1 MTEIAPFNTNLP
13 SRANANST
21 EQKNLD
27 VQKREDKLVA
37 SETPLK
43 KFLSL
48 VFEDENNQSHQ
59 PLSLQEELQLSLGD
73 ERTSGHMTE
82 SLNGRYFHV
91 CVMNEYIRTI
101 FYCDFICCIL
111 YKIVN
116 NNALNTY
123 RTG

>member
-1 MTEIAPFNTNLP
+1 MTEIATFNTNLP

-27 VQKREDKLVA
+27 VQKREGKLVA
-37 SETPLK
+37 SETPSK

-73 ERTSGHMTE
+73 ERTSEHVTE
-82 SLNGRYFHV
+82 SLNGRYIHV
-91 CVMNEYIRTI
+91 CVMNEHIRTR
-101 FYCDFICCIL
+101 
-111 YKIVN
+111 N
-116 NNALNTY
+116 
-123 RTG
+123 